1 MLLSG
6 ERKILTV
13 DNCIEKLAERGGK
26 KLVHCHGCYDFLHPG
41 HLYHFAFAKTFGD
54 WLLVSLNADAYF
66 SNKGPGR
73 PFFNERLRAITV
85 ASLEVVDFVCIYPG
99 FIPEKIFEKIRP
111 EVYIKGIE
119 YDYRRGNPKIPEEEM
134 VAKYGGRVV
143 YGPEENIYSSTKLI
157 RALQAC
163 RIERED

>member
-1 MLLSG
+1 MPLSC

-13 DNCIEKLAERGGK
+13 DDLGKKLADRRGK

-41 HLYHFAFAKTFGD
+41 HLHHFEFAKNLGD
-54 WLLVSLNADAYF
+54 VLLVSLNADAYF
-66 SNKGPGR
+66 SDKGPGR
-73 PFFNERLRAITV
+73 PIFNERLRAITL
-85 ASLEVVDFVCIYPG
+85 ASLEVIDWVCIYPG
-99 FIPEKIFEKIRP
+99 FIPEKIFENIRP
-111 EVYIKGIE
+111 EIYCKGIE
-119 YDYRRGNPKIPEEEM
+119 YDYRRGNPKIPEEAM

-163 RIERED
+163 RFE